1 MTTRLLSFACPCC
14 FVAIEPCVNFV
25 FTADPPRSREY
36 SGNHSTDL
44 LDCSGAPSDQ
54 EHSSSLYRQYSNEAS
69 TPPPQVLQG
78 WKMNCV
84 ALDKRSWLE
93 VRDKQHRY
101 GKNLRL
107 YFKEWDRRGK
117 PGGSFFAWLST
128 PEVQLEGCPR
138 HELESDVV
146 HYCRPEERGNYAL
159 SLKVTKEV
167 CCAVCE

>member
-1 MTTRLLSFACPCC
+1 ITPDSPRPRRFAHL
-14 FVAIEPCVNFV
+14 F
-25 FTADPPRSREY
+25 DY
-36 SGNHSTDL
+36 SADL
-44 LDCSGAPSDQ
+44 LDCPGAPSDR

-69 TPPPQVLQG
+69 APPPQVLQG

-107 YFKEWDRRGK
+107 YYKEWDRRGK
-117 PGGSFFAWLST
+117 PGSSFFAWLST

-138 HELESDVV
+138 HELETDVV
-146 HYCRPEERGNYAL
+146 HYCPPEEVVNYAL
-159 SLKVTKEV
+159 DLEVTHEV
-167 CCAVCE
+167 